1 MTKSTNRGVAIVP
14 VYNGKFVLLKQL
26 RPPYK
31 LPFLNIVMGGIK
43 KGETPATAAKREC
56 LEEIGSW
63 PKKLIK
69 LGRIIQLPGGANV
82 ETTIFFSEFKN
93 KPAVPKDTTESII
106 GLEFYSKTEIAE
118 LIKKNKLVEST
129 TLLALLLAM
138 KR

>member
-1 MTKSTNRGVAIVP
+1 MNQPINRGVAIVP

-43 KGETPATAAKREC
+43 KGEAPAKAAKREC
-56 LEEIGSW
+56 WEEIGSL

-93 KPAVPKDTTESII
+93 KPMVPKDTTESII
-106 GLEFYSKTEIAE
+106 GLGFYSKAEIVE
-118 LIKKNKLVEST
+118 LIRKNKILEST
-129 TLLALLLAM
+129 TLLALLLTM